1 MKIPGILVN
10 MIDSL
15 FKHKINEVFEKYLKD
30 YGKFIDH
37 ELILGSEP
45 KVLMQIELN
54 GETEQINVE
63 LSEIEIL
70 KESGEYYLIIGKITI
85 NREWMQKLGQDFLDG
100 RYSHLSENRIKLPHQ
115 SGILLS
121 KVF

>member
-1 MKIPGILVN
+1 MKIPRILIN

-15 FKHKINEVFEKYLKD
+15 FKHKINEIFDKYLND
-30 YGKFIDH
+30 YGKFINH
-37 ELILGSEP
+37 ELIVGNEP
-45 KVLMQIELN
+45 KVVMLFALY
-54 GETEQINVE
+54 GEKEEIKVE
-63 LSEIEIL
+63 LSEIVVI
-70 KESGEYYLIIGKITI
+70 KETGEYYLQIGKIRV

-100 RYSHLSENRIKLPHQ
+100 KYNHISENRIKLPHQ

>member
-15 FKHKINEVFEKYLKD
+15 FKHKINEIFDKYLND
-30 YGKFIDH
+30 YGKFINH
-37 ELILGSEP
+37 ELILGNEP
-45 KVLMQIELN
+45 EVVMLFALAGENEEIKV
-54 GETEQINVE
+54 V
-63 LSEIEIL
+63 LSEIEVI
-70 KESGEYYLIIGKITI
+70 KETGEYYLQIGKIKV

-100 RYSHLSENRIKLPHQ
+100 KYNHISENRIKLPHQ

>member
-1 MKIPGILVN
+1 MKIPRILIN

-15 FKHKINEVFEKYLKD
+15 FKHKINEIFDKYLND
-30 YGKFIDH
+30 YGKFINH
-37 ELILGSEP
+37 ELIVGIDPRVVMLFA
-45 KVLMQIELN
+45 LD
-54 GETEQINVE
+54 GENEEIKVE
-63 LSEIEIL
+63 LSEIEVI
-70 KESGEYYLIIGKITI
+70 KETGEYYLQIGKIKV

-100 RYSHLSENRIKLPHQ
+100 KYNHISENRIKLPHH